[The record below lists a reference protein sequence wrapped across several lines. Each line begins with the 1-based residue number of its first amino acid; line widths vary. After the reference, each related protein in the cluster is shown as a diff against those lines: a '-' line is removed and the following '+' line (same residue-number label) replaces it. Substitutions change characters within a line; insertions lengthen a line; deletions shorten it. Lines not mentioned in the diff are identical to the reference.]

1 MIEKMQNKQE
11 FITTISEVGGI
22 TKKDAGSILELVLAS
37 VQKACKEDGGVSIV
51 GVGKVEV
58 KDVAAKSGEM
68 NGKAWSTPATKT
80 IKVKV
85 AKTFVE
91 KTLEV

>member
-1 MIEKMQNKQE
+1 MQNKQD
-11 FITTISEVGGI
+11 FITTIAELGGI
-22 TKKDAGSILELVLAS
+22 TKKDATATFDLVLSAI
-37 VQKACKEDGGVSIV
+37 QKACKEDGGVSIT

-68 NGKAWSTPATKT
+68 NGKAWSTEATKT